1 MAQSKRKNIY
11 LDILFLR
18 SIVIIYAEHV
28 LVYFPNFYIYNALE
42 VMLKSTKNL
51 RISHRVM
58 SEKHGYLDETY
69 FIEINQYGEYP
80 RAFSLEIFI

>member
-1 MAQSKRKNIY
+1 MAHSKRKNIY

-42 VMLKSTKNL
+42 VMLKSTK
-51 RISHRVM
+51 I
-58 SEKHGYLDETY
+58 
-69 FIEINQYGEYP
+69 
-80 RAFSLEIFI
+80 